1 MRHRRSWLAFVLALV
16 AAGAVHA
23 APKRVLILHSFGRDF
38 APFDTMSSVFRTE
51 LALQSAEPIE
61 FYEASI
67 ETARFSEVG
76 NDAQLMAY
84 LRTLFAGRKLDLI
97 FTVVEPATFFCVRH
111 RAEFFPDT
119 PLLAHVDHRQ
129 IPLVRTATNAT
140 INPVYIKIPIL
151 AENILQVLPGTTN
164 IVMVL
169 GASPFERVWTDLC
182 RREFAGFTNRV
193 TFTYLNDLPMEK
205 IRERVATLPP
215 NSAILYAML
224 AMDAAGVPYELEKA
238 LASVRVVANAPVF
251 GVFGSQLG
259 QGIVGGPLL
268 SLEDAGRQAART
280 GVRLLRGESPAA
292 IAIPPPEPPQF
303 AYDWRELRRWN
314 IDEARLPAGSRVRY
328 RPPSQWQEHKGV
340 ILTGSAVILAQALT
354 IAALLAA
361 RARRQ
366 RSEAALR
373 ESEARMNLA
382 AEAVNLGLWVWDVRQ
397 DDIWATVKCRALFGF
412 TPDEPV
418 TFADFA
424 ARVHPDDRPEMEQAA
439 RQALELKATY
449 EAEYRA
455 CLPAGGTRWISARGV
470 ATGTGAGPATRL
482 LGVCLDL
489 TEKKQADLKIQRQ
502 HAELA
507 HVSRVSIM
515 GELSASMA
523 HELNQPLTAILTN
536 AQAAQRFIAG
546 GQADVNEFREI
557 LKDIVY
563 DTTRAR
569 DVIRH
574 LRALVKRSEPA
585 FTRLDAGD
593 TIREVVG
600 FLHGDIV
607 ARNVHVSLELT
618 PDLPAIHGDRIQ
630 MQQILI
636 NLLLNAFDALN
647 GNPVADRLVT
657 VVTMME
663 SPQFIRVTVRDRGVG
678 IPPHKIDS
686 IFEPF
691 FTTKPEGMGM
701 GLSVTR
707 SIVEAHG
714 GRIWAEN
721 NVEGGAAFHFTL
733 PVDESA

>member
-1 MRHRRSWLAFVLALV
+1 MKNVIQKPKKPPAGQARKARAARSKRETDEPALKFRRLFESAPDGILIADAKTGVIEEANPRLLAMLGYALDEIV
-16 AAGAVHA
+16 GKKVWQLHTDAKSAKRAYEELQVKKHIRYGNLPMAGKDGRAAAVECVSNIYQVG
-23 APKRVLILHSFGRDF
+23 KRQVVQCHVH
-38 APFDTMSSVFRTE
+38 DTTERLQMEEVVKESEQRFRTLIE
-51 LALQSAEPIE
+51 HSQDAIALID
-61 FYEASI
+61 
-67 ETARFSEVG
+67 ARS
-76 NDAQLMAY
+76 
-84 LRTLFAGRKLDLI
+84 RLI
-97 FTVVEPATFFCVRH
+97 
-111 RAEFFPDT
+111 
-119 PLLAHVDHRQ
+119 
-129 IPLVRTATNAT
+129 
-140 INPVYIKIPIL
+140 Y
-151 AENILQVLPGTTN
+151 
-164 IVMVL
+164 
-169 GASPFERVWTDLC
+169 
-182 RREFAGFTNRV
+182 
-193 TFTYLNDLPMEK
+193 
-205 IRERVATLPP
+205 
-215 NSAILYAML
+215 
-224 AMDAAGVPYELEKA
+224 
-238 LASVRVVANAPVF
+238 
-251 GVFGSQLG
+251 
-259 QGIVGGPLL
+259 
-268 SLEDAGRQAART
+268 
-280 GVRLLRGESPAA
+280 ESPAGLRITGYSIEERIGRSGFDLIHPDDIENIQRLFGQMA
-292 IAIPPPEPPQF
+292 GKPRATVGARFRSRRKDGE
-303 AYDWRELRRWN
+303 WRWL
-314 IDEARLPAGSRVRY
+314 DA
-328 RPPSQWQEHKGV
+328 
-340 ILTGSAVILAQALT
+340 T
-354 IAALLAA
+354 
-361 RARRQ
+361 
-366 RSEAALR
+366 
-373 ESEARMNLA
+373 
-382 AEAVNLGLWVWDVRQ
+382 AVNLL
-397 DDIWATVKCRALFGF
+397 DDHAVGAIIVN
-412 TPDEPV
+412 
-418 TFADFA
+418 
-424 ARVHPDDRPEMEQAA
+424 
-439 RQALELKATY
+439 
-449 EAEYRA
+449 YRD
-455 CLPAGGTRWISARGV
+455 I
-470 ATGTGAGPATRL
+470 
-482 LGVCLDL
+482 